1 MALKVIFWGNSQSV
15 FSSRHF
21 GALLDVP
28 CDLAAVVDVPPTGQ
42 DSTNPLPAGLPIFAQ
57 EASWRGVPVLS
68 PASPYQPE
76 FVEQMRA
83 LSPDLFLAAGYG
95 LILKP
100 PILAVSN
107 LLAANFHASLLPHY
121 RGKHPVFWTL
131 RGGERWAGLTVHV
144 MDPGIDTGDIIYQV
158 KVRTRRDDT
167 VTTLYERIMDRS
179 LGLIGRL
186 VADAERG
193 TIPRRPQAA
202 GEGFYFSSTSEEDF
216 RLDWAWP
223 MERIRRYIAMT
234 PGQCYITAAGQR
246 LYLSQAEK
254 ARDKGA
260 GSPGALQR
268 LGRVRCLVAT
278 GDGALWIGRARLDGG
293 QEQPMAPL
301 CRRLGLKVGD
311 RLA

>member
-1 MALKVIFWGNSQSV
+1 M
-15 FSSRHF
+15 
-21 GALLDVP
+21 
-28 CDLAAVVDVPPTGQ
+28 
-42 DSTNPLPAGLPIFAQ
+42 
-57 EASWRGVPVLS
+57 E
-68 PASPYQPE
+68 
-76 FVEQMRA
+76 
-83 LSPDLFLAAGYG
+83 PDLFLAVGYA

-100 PILAVSN
+100 PILAVPK

-167 VTTLYERIMDRS
+167 VATLYERIMERS

-186 VADAERG
+186 VSDAEKG

-202 GEGFYFSSTSEEDF
+202 GEGSYFSSTSEEDF
-216 RLDWAWP
+216 RLDWTWP
-223 MERIRRYIAMT
+223 TEQLRRTITVT
-234 PGQCYITAAGQR
+234 PGQCFTTAAGQR

-254 ARDKGA
+254 TGDKSKGA
-260 GSPGALQR
+260 PGTLLK
-268 LGRVRCLVAT
+268 LGRTRCLVAT
-278 GDGALWIGRARLDGG
+278 KNGALWIGRARVGSG
-293 QEQPMAPL
+293 QEQPLARI
-301 CRRLGLKVGD
+301 CRQLGLKVGD

>member
-1 MALKVIFWGNSQSV
+1 V
-15 FSSRHF
+15 
-21 GALLDVP
+21 
-28 CDLAAVVDVPPTGQ
+28 AVVDVPPAWR
-42 DSTNPLPAGLPIFAQ
+42 DSTNPLPAGLPNIAQ
-57 EASWRGVPVLS
+57 VAGQRGIPVFS
-68 PASPYQPE
+68 PTSPNDPD

-83 LSPDLFLAAGYG
+83 LAPDLFLAIGYS

-100 PILAVSN
+100 AILAVPK

-167 VTTLYERIMDRS
+167 VPTLYERIMDRS

-186 VADAERG
+186 VADAQNG
-193 TIPRRPQAA
+193 KIPRRPQAA
-202 GEGFYFSSTSEEDF
+202 GEGSYFSSTSEEDF
-216 RLDWAWP
+216 RLDWTWP
-223 MERIRRYIAMT
+223 TEQLRRQIAMT
-234 PGQCYITAAGQR
+234 PGQCFATAAGHR
-246 LYLSQAEK
+246 LYLSQAGK
-254 ARDKGA
+254 ARDEGA
-260 GSPGALQR
+260 GAPGTLLK
-268 LGRVRCLVAT
+268 LGRTRCLVAT
-278 GDGALWIGRARLDGG
+278 GDGALWIGRARREGG
-293 QEQPMAPL
+293 QVQPMAPL